1 MISYRD
7 MTFCP
12 FWKDCKSAYMCHRP
26 LTHEVNLK
34 AKEFG
39 LPVSVFASKPECWS
53 LKVPEGTPNDSQE
66 ATTCH

>member
-26 LTHEVNLK
+26 LTNEVNLK
-34 AKEFG
+34 AKEVG
-39 LPVSVFASKPECWS
+39 IPVSMFVSKPECWS
-53 LKVPEGTPNDSQE
+53 LKQPEVPQE
-66 ATTCH
+66 ALTCH